1 MNWKYIFT
9 PDVGIELVSELAS
22 VSISL
27 PVGVET
33 SAEEAL
39 ELARISVTGTI
50 ELEDGTTVESVEEVA
65 DAETV

>member
-9 PDVGIELVSELAS
+9 PDVGIELVSESAS
-22 VSISL
+22 VSIPL

>member
-1 MNWKYIFT
+1 
-9 PDVGIELVSELAS
+9 
-22 VSISL
+22 
-27 PVGVET
+27 
-33 SAEEAL
+33 L